1 MPRKFN
7 AYQPCKKKC
16 YVTVTLKSFSARKT
30 KSIWIFFNIL
40 NLAKTPTQN
49 YPLKSREGEE

>member
-16 YVTVTLKSFSARKT
+16 YVTVTLKSSSARKT
-30 KSIWIFFNIL
+30 KSIWVFFNIL
-40 NLAKTPTQN
+40 SLTKTRR
-49 YPLKSREGEE
+49 KIIR